1 MSTEHVESEVERRAR
16 YAAKDV
22 TDKLGLK
29 AGMAVRMIGKTD
41 RDLARKVRAKVGR
54 PFVTVQTQADIVLYW
69 PQTWEEITPTLRQL
83 KTRIAP
89 NGGIW
94 VISYKKDMGEPY
106 LPDTLLIPLGLA
118 AELVD
123 NKICSVSETQ
133 SAMRFVIRRS
143 DR

>member
-16 YAAKDV
+16 YAATDV
-22 TDKLGLK
+22 TDKLGLT